1 MIEKQQK
8 IRYLEIFATQL
19 LMHSS
24 MAAENLQMANKM
36 AAAIAVTASTA
47 IMEFIVAD
55 MVASVCKCD
64 RAIRL
69 MDTSLSTSFISFV
82 QDEWKF

>member
-1 MIEKQQK
+1 
-8 IRYLEIFATQL
+8 
-19 LMHSS
+19 